1 VLVPVAG
8 HERTDDSKSERV
20 GHRVS
25 SGIDWNSGGQQP
37 FTRIGLSPADG
48 ERSLT
53 RSGAGSGTLRVNLR
67 WNQSEEPRRGGARV
81 LRRRLDPGPSQG
93 AASGPKVDLDLG
105 CLYQFTDGQRG
116 TVQAAGN
123 RNGDFARPPYV
134 RLDRDDRTGSSTGE
148 NLFINMDHNAHF
160 QRLLIFVLL
169 AGGADDLTK
178 VGAAVTLYPTS
189 GPALEL
195 RLEAPLSGA
204 TAGGGKAKSCAA
216 VLIQRAG
223 TEFTLKTE
231 ARFFPG
237 FQSEIDKA
245 YSWGLRWAPGPGKV
259 RI

>member
-1 VLVPVAG
+1 M
-8 HERTDDSKSERV
+8 
-20 GHRVS
+20 

-48 ERSLT
+48 DRSLS
-53 RSGAGSGTLRVNLR
+53 RSGASSGTLRVNLR
-67 WNQSEEPRRGGARV
+67 WSATEDRRGGVRS
-81 LRRRLDPGPSQG
+81 LRRRLDPSPTQG
-93 AASGPKVDLDLG
+93 VSSGPKVDLDLG

-116 TVQAAGN
+116 VVQAAGA
-123 RNGDFARPPYV
+123 RHGDFARPPYV

-148 NLFINMDHNAHF
+148 NLFISMDHSAHF

-169 AGGADDLTK
+169 AGGADDITK

-195 RLEAPLSGA
+195 RLDGSPGSASGS
-204 TAGGGKAKSCAA
+204 AGGRSKSCAA
-216 VLIQRAG
+216 VLIQRTG
-223 TEFTLKTE
+223 TEFALKTE
-231 ARFFPG
+231 AKYFPG

-245 YSWGLRWAPGPGKV
+245 YNWGLHWAPGPGKV

>member
-1 VLVPVAG
+1 M
-8 HERTDDSKSERV
+8 
-20 GHRVS
+20 
-25 SGIDWNSGGQQP
+25 SGIDWNSGGQAP
-37 FTRIGLSPADG
+37 FTRIALSTADG
-48 ERSLT
+48 DRSLT

-67 WNQSEEPRRGGARV
+67 WNQTEERRLGGRV

-93 AASGPKVDLDLG
+93 VSSGPKVDLDLG

-123 RNGDFARPPYV
+123 RHGDFARPPYV

-148 NLFINMDHNAHF
+148 NLFINMDHSAHF

-195 RLEAPLSGA
+195 RLDTPAGPAGA
-204 TAGGGKAKSCAA
+204 SVGRAKSCAA
-216 VLIQRAG
+216 VMIQRAG
-223 TEFTLKTE
+223 TDFNLKTE

-245 YSWGLRWAPGPGKV
+245 YTWGLRWAPGPGKV

>member
-1 VLVPVAG
+1 VA
-8 HERTDDSKSERV
+8 
-20 GHRVS
+20 
-25 SGIDWNSGGQQP
+25 GIDWNSGGQAP
-37 FTRIGLSPADG
+37 FTRVSLVSADG
-48 ERSLT
+48 DRSLT

-67 WNQSEEPRRGGARV
+67 WSSADDLRRGGGRV
-81 LRRRLDPGPSQG
+81 LRRRLDPGPTQGVSQG
-93 AASGPKVDLDLG
+93 AKVDLDLG

-116 TVQAAGN
+116 VIQAAGA
-123 RNGDFARPPYV
+123 RHGDFARPPYV

-148 NLFINMDHNAHF
+148 NLFINMDHSAHF

-169 AGGADDLTK
+169 AGGTDDLTK
-178 VGAAVTLYPTS
+178 VGAAITLYPNN

-195 RLEAPLSGA
+195 RLDGPVTGV
-204 TAGGGKAKSCAA
+204 KPKSCAA

-231 ARFFPG
+231 ARYFPG

-245 YSWGLRWAPGPGKV
+245 YGWGLHWAPGPGKV

>member
-1 VLVPVAG
+1 M
-8 HERTDDSKSERV
+8 
-20 GHRVS
+20 
-25 SGIDWNSGGQQP
+25 SGIDWNSGGQAP

-48 ERSLT
+48 DRSLT

-67 WNQSEEPRRGGARV
+67 WNQSEDPRRGAGRV

-93 AASGPKVDLDLG
+93 VASGPKVDLDLG

-123 RNGDFARPPYV
+123 RHGDFARPPYV

-148 NLFINMDHNAHF
+148 NLFINMDHSAHF

-195 RLEAPLSGA
+195 RLDSPGPGTGGSGGGGGG
-204 TAGGGKAKSCAA
+204 GGGKAKSCAA
-216 VLIQRAG
+216 VLIQRTG
-223 TEFTLKTE
+223 TEFALKTE

-245 YSWGLRWAPGPGKV
+245 YAWGLRWAAGPGKV

>member
-1 VLVPVAG
+1 V
-8 HERTDDSKSERV
+8 
-20 GHRVS
+20 

-48 ERSLT
+48 ERSLN

-67 WNQSEEPRRGGARV
+67 WNQAEDQRGRLGGRV

-123 RNGDFARPPYV
+123 RHGDFARPPYV

-148 NLFINMDHNAHF
+148 NLFINMDHSAHF
-160 QRLLIFVLL
+160 QRLLVFVLL

-178 VGAAVTLYPTS
+178 VGAAITLYPTS

-195 RLEAPLSGA
+195 RLDTPSVAAAAA
-204 TAGGGKAKSCAA
+204 TGKAKSCAA
-216 VLIQRAG
+216 VLILRSGA
-223 TEFTLKTE
+223 EFGLKTE

-245 YSWGLRWAPGPGKV
+245 YNWGLRWAPGPGKV

>member
-1 VLVPVAG
+1 M
-8 HERTDDSKSERV
+8 
-20 GHRVS
+20 
-25 SGIDWNSGGQQP
+25 SGIDWNSGGQAP
-37 FTRIGLSPADG
+37 FTRVSLSPADG
-48 ERSLT
+48 ERSLA

-67 WNQSEEPRRGGARV
+67 WSNPDELRRGARGA
-81 LRRRLDPGPSQG
+81 LRRRLDPGPTQGVSQG
-93 AASGPKVDLDLG
+93 PRIDLDLG

-116 TVQAAGN
+116 VVQAAGA
-123 RNGDFARPPYV
+123 RHGDFARPPYV

-178 VGAAVTLYPTS
+178 VGAALTLYPTS

-195 RLEAPLSGA
+195 RLDGPSPA
-204 TAGGGKAKSCAA
+204 TRAKSCAA
-216 VLIQRAG
+216 VVIQRSG
-223 TEFTLKTE
+223 PEFALKTE

-237 FQSEIDKA
+237 YQSEIDSA
-245 YSWGLRWAPGPGKV
+245 YGWGLHWAPGPGKV

>member
-1 VLVPVAG
+1 V
-8 HERTDDSKSERV
+8 
-20 GHRVS
+20 
-25 SGIDWNSGGQQP
+25 SGIDWNSGGQAP
-37 FTRIGLSPADG
+37 FTRIALSPADAD
-48 ERSLT
+48 RSLS

-67 WNQSEEPRRGGARV
+67 WNQSEEQRRPARG
-81 LRRRLDPGPSQG
+81 LRRRLDAGPSQG

-105 CLYQFTDGQRG
+105 CLYQFTDGQKG
-116 TVQAAGN
+116 VVQAAGT
-123 RNGDFARPPYV
+123 RHGDFARPPYV

-178 VGAAVTLYPTS
+178 VGAAVTFYPTS

-195 RLEAPLSGA
+195 RLDTPAA
-204 TAGGGKAKSCAA
+204 TGTTSTGGGKPKSCAA
-216 VLIQRAG
+216 VVIQRTG
-223 TEFTLKTE
+223 TEFMLKTQ

-245 YSWGLRWAPGPGKV
+245 YAWGLHWAPGPGKV

>member
-1 VLVPVAG
+1 M
-8 HERTDDSKSERV
+8 
-20 GHRVS
+20 
-25 SGIDWNSGGQQP
+25 SGIDWNSGGQAP

-48 ERSLT
+48 DRSLS

-67 WNQSEEPRRGGARV
+67 WNQSEDPRRGAGRV
-81 LRRRLDPGPSQG
+81 LRRRLDPGPQQG
-93 AASGPKVDLDLG
+93 AGSGPKIDLDLG

-116 TVQAAGN
+116 VVQAAGT
-123 RNGDFARPPYV
+123 RHGDFARPPYV

-148 NLFINMDHNAHF
+148 NLFINMDHGAHF

-169 AGGADDLTK
+169 AGGSDDLTK

-195 RLEAPLSGA
+195 RLEGPTTSG
-204 TAGGGKAKSCAA
+204 GGSGKAKSCAA
-216 VLIQRAG
+216 VVIQRTG
-223 TEFTLKTE
+223 TEFMLKTE
-231 ARFFPG
+231 AKFFPG

-245 YSWGLRWAPGPGKV
+245 YGWGLHWAPGPGKV

>member
-1 VLVPVAG
+1 V
-8 HERTDDSKSERV
+8 
-20 GHRVS
+20 
-25 SGIDWNSGGQQP
+25 SGIDWNSGGQAP
-37 FTRIGLSPADG
+37 FTRTALSPADG
-48 ERSLT
+48 ERSLA
-53 RSGAGSGTLRVNLR
+53 RSGASTGTLRVNLR
-67 WNQSEEPRRGGARV
+67 WNQTEEPRRGAGRV

-93 AASGPKVDLDLG
+93 SASGPKVDLDLG

-123 RNGDFARPPYV
+123 RHGDFARPPYV

-148 NLFINMDHNAHF
+148 NLFINMDHSAHF

-195 RLEAPLSGA
+195 RLDSPAPGAA
-204 TAGGGKAKSCAA
+204 TAGKSKSCAA
-216 VLIQRAG
+216 VLIQRGG
-223 TEFTLKTE
+223 TEFSLKTE

-245 YSWGLRWAPGPGKV
+245 YNWGLRWAAGPGKV

>member
-1 VLVPVAG
+1 M
-8 HERTDDSKSERV
+8 
-20 GHRVS
+20 S
-25 SGIDWNSGGQQP
+25 SGIDWNSGGQAP
-37 FTRIGLSPADG
+37 FTRIGLSAADA

-67 WNQSEEPRRGGARV
+67 WNQAEDQRRIGGRS
-81 LRRRLDPGPSQG
+81 LRRRLDATPTQG
-93 AASGPKVDLDLG
+93 GASGPKVDLDLG

-123 RNGDFARPPYV
+123 RHGDFARPPYV

-148 NLFINMDHNAHF
+148 NLFINMDHSAHF

-169 AGGADDLTK
+169 AGGADDLTR

-195 RLEAPLSGA
+195 RLDAPAPG
-204 TAGGGKAKSCAA
+204 TASAGKSKSCAA

-223 TEFTLKTE
+223 TDFTLKTE

-245 YSWGLRWAPGPGKV
+245 YTWGLRWAPGPGKV